1 MRRFGLIGKT
11 LSHSFSKNYFTR
23 KFAREH
29 IDNCRYDLFE
39 LQTIEDLPAIL
50 LSYPDLEG
58 LNVTIPYK
66 QEVIPFL
73 DEATEVVKEIGACN
87 CIKISG
93 GKLKGFNTDVI
104 GFKRSLESHLLPG
117 HDKALI
123 LGTGGAAKAVQYALK
138 EMDIEYKLV
147 SRRKTGEGLGYED
160 IGEEILNQYTLI
172 INTTP
177 LGMYP
182 NVDEA
187 PPIPYQYLSSRH
199 LLFDLI
205 YNPAKTKFLQNGEAQ
220 GARIANGHEMLI
232 LQAEESWRIWNG
244 RMLIS
249 EL

>member
-11 LSHSFSKNYFTR
+11 LSHSFSKNYFTQ
-23 KFAREH
+23 KFQREQIH
-29 IDNCRYDLFE
+29 NCRYDLFE
-39 LQTIEDLPAIL
+39 LPAIEDLPALL

-73 DEATEVVKEIGACN
+73 DEVTEVVKEIGACN

-93 GKLKGFNTDVI
+93 RKLKGFNTDVV
-104 GFKRSLESHLLPG
+104 GFKSSLETHLLPG

-123 LGTGGAAKAVQYALK
+123 LGTGGAAKAVQYALN
-138 EMDIEYKLV
+138 ELDIAYKLV
-147 SRRKTGEGLGYED
+147 SRRKTGDGLGYED
-160 IGEEILNQYTLI
+160 IGDEILNQYTLI

-187 PPIPYQYLSSRH
+187 PPIPYQYLSSHH
-199 LLFDLI
+199 LLFDLV
-205 YNPAKTKFLQNGEAQ
+205 YNPAKTKFLQKGEEQ
-220 GARIANGHEMLI
+220 GASIANGHEMLI
-232 LQAEESWRIWNG
+232 LQAEESWRIWNA
-244 RMLIS
+244 
-249 EL
+249 EF

>member
-1 MRRFGLIGKT
+1 MKRFGLIGKT
-11 LSHSFSKNYFTR
+11 LSHSFSKNYFTQ

-39 LQTIEDLPAIL
+39 LQTIEDLPALL
-50 LSYPDLEG
+50 LSNPDLEG

-73 DEATEVVKEIGACN
+73 DEASDVVKEIGACN
-87 CIKISG
+87 CIKITG
-93 GKLKGFNTDVI
+93 GKLKGFNTDVV
-104 GFKRSLESHLLPG
+104 GFKRSLEAHLQPG

-123 LGTGGAAKAVQYALK
+123 LGSGGAARAVQYALK
-138 EMDIEYKLV
+138 ELGIEYKLV

-160 IGEEILNQYTLI
+160 IGEEILKKYSII

-182 NVDEA
+182 NVDDA
-187 PPIPYQYLSSRH
+187 PPIPYEYVSSRH

-205 YNPAKTKFLQNGEAQ
+205 YNPEKTKFLQNGEEQ

-232 LQAEESWRIWNG
+232 LQAEESWRIWNQ
-244 RMLIS
+244 
-249 EL
+249 ET